1 MATTAEMRAAL
12 RANGH
17 DVPERGRLDDKW
29 RQLYQQENPGRPA
42 STDADWDQPD
52 DDDTIASPDDTEP
65 SVPMQPERRPR
76 TARTARAERRAQ
88 PAGQKAGRL
97 LGALRGTQ
105 DAKTGAK
112 RKPKPKPRISVEKFT
127 SRTYGHIGKAVAALA
142 PSTGR
147 CIQAQAAMAG
157 VLLEDVVQGTV
168 VDRVLQPVAQA
179 EAKLDK
185 VFALVAPPLMV
196 FALEQNNAA
205 VLAGTRTPGDAMIR
219 QAMIMPILR
228 ESLAIGLEV
237 TEEYADQI
245 AERLKANAARDAEV
259 DKLIA
264 MIFGQAEAEAEDVT
278 EPEPEMAGAS
288 A

>member
-12 RANGH
+12 REAGH

-29 RQLYQQENPGRPA
+29 KQLYQQENPGRPA
-42 STDADWDQPD
+42 ATDDDWDLPD
-52 DDDTIASPDDTEP
+52 DDDTIASPEDTEP
-65 SVPMQPERRPR
+65 SVPMQPERPPR
-76 TARTARAERRAQ
+76 TARSQRAERRAQ

-97 LGALRGTQ
+97 LGALRGSQ
-105 DAKTGAK
+105 DAKTGTK

-127 SRTYGHIGKAVAALA
+127 SRMYGHIGKAVSALA

-157 VLLEDVVQGTV
+157 VLLEDVVQGTI
-168 VDRVLQPVAQA
+168 VDKVLQPVAQA

-205 VLAGTRTPGDAMIR
+205 VLAGTRTPNEAMMR
-219 QAMIMPILR
+219 QAMIMPMLR

-264 MIFGQAEAEAEDVT
+264 MIFGQTEAEAEEVPD
-278 EPEPEMAGAS
+278 PEREMPGV
-288 A
+288 